1 MIGGKNT
8 GQRTA
13 DGILIASA
21 VAAAGAACLPASFIS
36 GLLFHT
42 AMAAAVGGA
51 ADWFAV
57 NSLFRKPLGIP
68 FRTELVPRSRDKI
81 IHMARTM
88 MTEEILTVPRIYSVL
103 KSHSLSAAVLPWL
116 KDNRTEVRALLGSAV
131 RTAAGAADKQRLGQ
145 KAADAAAE
153 AVDRINWAEL
163 LYQAL
168 SALERSE
175 HRDRIFRGLRNAVR
189 TFLQDGFTDA
199 EILDMYHRAWNSY
212 EKNGMGRNML
222 RGLLQSQLG
231 LNDEKAAGLIRKKL
245 MEWAESVGNPES
257 WAGQMI
263 VEAGHRFLERLGND
277 PAYQEKI
284 NALVKRLLIPLAHTR
299 AMEWAMSRLED
310 YGESAADTIAEQG
323 LRLLEARLE
332 NEELRHRMD
341 RWVLYQI
348 VCYLPRIQRM
358 IGESVEKAL
367 SGYSGRAM
375 ADLIEIHVWQDLQM
389 IRINGSLIGAVL
401 GALSYIGFYGLSGGA
416 LL

>member
-1 MIGGKNT
+1 MSGGKST

-131 RTAAGAADKQRLGQ
+131 RTAAGSADKQRLGQ

-153 AVDRINWAEL
+153 TVDQINWAEL
-163 LYQAL
+163 LYHAL

-212 EKNGMGRNML
+212 EKT
-222 RGLLQSQLG
+222 
-231 LNDEKAAGLIRKKL
+231 E
-245 MEWAESVGNPES
+245 
-257 WAGQMI
+257 
-263 VEAGHRFLERLGND
+263 
-277 PAYQEKI
+277 
-284 NALVKRLLIPLAHTR
+284 
-299 AMEWAMSRLED
+299 
-310 YGESAADTIAEQG
+310 
-323 LRLLEARLE
+323 
-332 NEELRHRMD
+332 
-341 RWVLYQI
+341 
-348 VCYLPRIQRM
+348 
-358 IGESVEKAL
+358 
-367 SGYSGRAM
+367 
-375 ADLIEIHVWQDLQM
+375 
-389 IRINGSLIGAVL
+389 
-401 GALSYIGFYGLSGGA
+401 
-416 LL
+416 